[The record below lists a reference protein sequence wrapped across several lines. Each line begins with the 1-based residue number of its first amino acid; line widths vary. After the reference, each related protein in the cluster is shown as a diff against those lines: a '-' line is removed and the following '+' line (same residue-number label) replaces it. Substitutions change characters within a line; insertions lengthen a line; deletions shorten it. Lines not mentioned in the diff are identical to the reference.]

1 LSCAS
6 LSRTLFGFARNLR
19 DARDARDPSERQQP
33 DDAYRPERPP
43 ALDNELLASKLTEL
57 MPPVSGWRNV
67 AFARLQSAAMSN
79 DDLLLKAAFANL
91 NPAARDNLRGVLI
104 RDHADR
110 DARCKLHEWPQTFVT
125 RTPGSTTPSFPENG

>member
-1 LSCAS
+1 
-6 LSRTLFGFARNLR
+6 
-19 DARDARDPSERQQP
+19 
-33 DDAYRPERPP
+33 
-43 ALDNELLASKLTEL
+43 

-125 RTPGSTTPSFPENG
+125 RTPGSTTPSFLENG